1 MLRRQ
6 CGMLHTGSF
15 CVCKGDREGPGD
27 RFPRETVTQKED
39 FCTAELMETGKTAG
53 SLRTRQSGLEHKKDV
68 RAFSGH
74 GEIVLPEKFYGTL
87 KVRDGQSVRTPL
99 SIMVYIHKAD
109 GKKRC

>member
-1 MLRRQ
+1 M
-6 CGMLHTGSF
+6 SI
-15 CVCKGDREGPGD
+15 
-27 RFPRETVTQKED
+27 
-39 FCTAELMETGKTAG
+39 
-53 SLRTRQSGLEHKKDV
+53 KKDV

>member
-1 MLRRQ
+1 MWNVTYRLIFRMRR
-6 CGMLHTGSF
+6 GLTGTGESLPSE
-15 CVCKGDREGPGD
+15 KR
-27 RFPRETVTQKED
+27 
-39 FCTAELMETGKTAG
+39 CTAELMETGKTAG
-53 SLRTRQSGLEHKKDV
+53 SLRTRRSGLEHKKDV

-87 KVRDGQSVRTPL
+87 KVRNGQSVRTPL